1 MNHFRKVD
9 MVHGSIN
16 RRQLMDKVEATRF
29 SGTGLGSF
37 RIRAVGEP
45 GTYANHMS
53 HSVECGLI
61 RRFKRAFAVSAR
73 TIIFSINERLQHIH
87 SRMNNKDCL
96 EDCPASAG
104 E

>member
-1 MNHFRKVD
+1 
-9 MVHGSIN
+9 MVNGSID
-16 RRQLMDKVEATRF
+16 RRQLTEKVEATRF

-53 HSVECGLI
+53 HSVECGPI
-61 RRFKRAFAVSAR
+61 RRIKRAFVVSAR
-73 TIIFSINERLQHIH
+73 TIIVSINERLQQTH
-87 SRMNNKDCL
+87 SRRNYQDCL